1 VPDGTTGGHC
11 APGGSLIARRWRYF
25 PNMTPGGRPVI
36 PSNAARM
43 VAAVLFGAAAFA
55 GCIGS
60 IGNESGGGETGTGG
74 TGTGTGGTAAG
85 GTGTGGTGTLTASD
99 LPCDVQTALSTRCW
113 SCHGPT
119 PMVGAPSLTTVAAFM
134 APSRI
139 MPSQTE
145 GQVAVSRMQSTSIP
159 MPPAPNSPA
168 TSAEIT
174 TISNWVAAG
183 YPSGTGCGAPASVC
197 TSMVTWTR
205 GNDGS
210 GDMNP
215 GMACNDCH
223 ARNGGVEAPPIFS
236 IAGTVYPTAHEPDL
250 CYGANSSSG
259 AQVVI
264 TGADGRTLTLSPN
277 AAGNFYSEMNVAL
290 PFSAKVVTAA
300 GTRAMV
306 ATQTSGDCNTCHTQ
320 DGANMAPGRIML
332 P

>member
-1 VPDGTTGGHC
+1 VVPGN
-11 APGGSLIARRWRYF
+11 S
-25 PNMTPGGRPVI
+25 
-36 PSNAARM
+36 ARM
-43 VAAVLFGAAAFA
+43 VVAVLFGAAAFA
-55 GCIGS
+55 GCIGQ
-60 IGNESGGGETGTGG
+60 IGGESGGGEIGTGGSGTGAGGSGTGTGG
-74 TGTGTGGTAAG
+74 TGTG
-85 GTGTGGTGTLTASD
+85 GTGIATGTD
-99 LPCDVQTALSTRCW
+99 LPCDVQTVLSTRCW

-119 PMVGAPSLTTVAAFM
+119 PTVGAPPLTTAAAFM

-159 MPPAPNSPA
+159 MPPAPNAPA

-183 YPSGTGCGAPASVC
+183 YPAGNGCGAPVC
-197 TSMVTWTR
+197 TSMMTWTR

-210 GDMNP
+210 GNMNP
-215 GMACNDCH
+215 GQACIDCH
-223 ARNGGVEAPPIFS
+223 KRSGGEAPGFS

-264 TGADGRTLTLSPN
+264 TGADGRTLTLTPN
-277 AAGNFYSEMNVAL
+277 TAGNFYSQTAVAL
-290 PFSAKVVTAA
+290 PFSAKVVTTA

-306 ATQTSGDCNTCHTQ
+306 AAQTSGDCNSCHTQ
-320 DGANMAPGRIML
+320 AGANMAPGRIML